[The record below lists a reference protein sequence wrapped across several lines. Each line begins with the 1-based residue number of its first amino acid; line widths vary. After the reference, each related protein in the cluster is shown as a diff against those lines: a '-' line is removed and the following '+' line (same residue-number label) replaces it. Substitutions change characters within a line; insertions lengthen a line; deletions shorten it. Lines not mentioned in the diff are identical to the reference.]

1 MASTGKNLLA
11 VVSGYQERSL
21 LPDRPKA
28 RWKCAKAAVLLI
40 FQRCVGDRF
49 LGCLQLGFLF
59 CEAEVPAT
67 PVEGSEPNP
76 ALLQPRRLLAG
87 ISSKNVISYY
97 DAWHVAP
104 YFVRGSSVLIGW
116 AARLLPIDSDRWI
129 WKPCL
134 VKKYAIRDR

>member
-1 MASTGKNLLA
+1 VA
-11 VVSGYQERSL
+11 V
-21 LPDRPKA
+21 PF
-28 RWKCAKAAVLLI
+28 I

-49 LGCLQLGFLF
+49 LGCLILGFLP

-76 ALLQPRRLLAG
+76 ALLQHRRRLAG

-116 AARLLPIDSDRWI
+116 AAGLLTETARALPID
-129 WKPCL
+129 
-134 VKKYAIRDR
+134 